1 MNLSVLTSPARRRL
15 LGATVLFAAAACGAS
30 ADVVTDWNEI
40 MESTV
45 ASSNV
50 FHQTRAAAI
59 TQLAVY
65 EAVNSIT
72 REYEPYLGT
81 FVAPDEASPEAAAV
95 IAAYRVLTV
104 LYPSSQLGQKR
115 DESLATIPD
124 GVAKANGIA
133 IGMAAADGMLGLRSF
148 DGSNLPMPY
157 TPGTRPGQ
165 WQPTPPSHLPAT
177 LPRWG
182 RVATFGIRHG
192 AQFRVNP
199 PPALRS
205 GKYAK
210 DLAEVRSVG
219 AVNSPMRPADRT
231 DVARVFAVRTVV
243 NLYHP
248 IARQLSA
255 AEGLTL
261 SQNARLFALV
271 AMAGADALISSMESK
286 YHYNVWRPVTAIQQ
300 AAFDGNPATQPD
312 PQWASLI
319 ATPAFPSYPSNH
331 ATAAAASLTVLRHF
345 FGKSNLNITL
355 PPVDGIVLTYQSFD
369 DIAAD
374 IDDARVC
381 GGIHFRYDQEAGS
394 RQGGH
399 VGRYILQ
406 HELRRF
412 R

>member
-1 MNLSVLTSPARRRL
+1 
-15 LGATVLFAAAACGAS
+15 
-30 ADVVTDWNEI
+30 
-40 MESTV
+40 
-45 ASSNV
+45 
-50 FHQTRAAAI
+50 
-59 TQLAVY
+59 
-65 EAVNSIT
+65 
-72 REYEPYLGT
+72 
-81 FVAPDEASPEAAAV
+81 
-95 IAAYRVLTV
+95 
-104 LYPSSQLGQKR
+104 
-115 DESLATIPD
+115 
-124 GVAKANGIA
+124 
-133 IGMAAADGMLGLRSF
+133 
-148 DGSNLPMPY
+148 
-157 TPGTRPGQ
+157 
-165 WQPTPPSHLPAT
+165 
-177 LPRWG
+177 
-182 RVATFGIRHG
+182 
-192 AQFRVNP
+192 
-199 PPALRS
+199 
-205 GKYAK
+205 
-210 DLAEVRSVG
+210 
-219 AVNSPMRPADRT
+219 MRPADRT

-355 PPVDGIVLTYQSFD
+355 PPVDGIVLTYRSFD

-394 RQGGH
+394 RQGRH